1 MISLQVAAFIL
12 AVITRK
18 VKIKVLNDFKEMT
31 LIVYTTASIMLVMC
45 IPTFTPIP
53 GFIGSEAV
61 FSGGLILATTVFL
74 TFLFI
79 PKVCPYRKKV
89 IEK

>member
-1 MISLQVAAFIL
+1 MISLQLAAFIL

-31 LIVYTTASIMLVMC
+31 LIVYTTTSAMVVMC
-45 IPTFTPIP
+45 IPTFTPFF
-53 GFIGSEAV
+53 GFITNEAV
-61 FSGGLILATTVFL
+61 FSGGIMLATTVFL

-79 PKVCPYRKKV
+79 PKVSP
-89 IEK
+89 